1 MKLLCIAAAK
11 SLNKCGGGGGGGDAK
26 LRRTVPLIIMW
37 PIQRDPVFFL
47 LSRYYVLYTIIITYS
62 FHWPIADDRPTSHP
76 PQTWDNIS
84 FC

>member
-11 SLNKCGGGGGGGDAK
+11 SLNKCGGGGGGDAK

-47 LSRYYVLYTIIITYS
+47 LSRYYILHDHYYLFISLTDRR
-62 FHWPIADDRPTSHP
+62 WPTDKSPTP
-76 PQTWDNIS
+76 DLR
-84 FC
+84 